1 MVRKQRNTLRYD
13 AVEVENRLYGF
24 LGKFYDAI
32 VPLLAAVTVCEHTL
46 FTVHIMQLIRINVKF
61 EGNREVKRTMITVF
75 DEVGAFVWMVVLQLL
90 RIAEKMRYRASRWV
104 LAYPIEGEMAVKLIR
119 ITI

>member
-1 MVRKQRNTLRYD
+1 M
-13 AVEVENRLYGF
+13 
-24 LGKFYDAI
+24 
-32 VPLLAAVTVCEHTL
+32 
-46 FTVHIMQLIRINVKF
+46 KF

-104 LAYPIEGEMAVKLIR
+104 LVRPSFVFATCIWAEPEV
-119 ITI
+119 T

>member
-1 MVRKQRNTLRYD
+1 
-13 AVEVENRLYGF
+13 
-24 LGKFYDAI
+24 
-32 VPLLAAVTVCEHTL
+32 
-46 FTVHIMQLIRINVKF
+46 MQLIRINVKF

-104 LAYPIEGEMAVKLIR
+104 LA
-119 ITI
+119 